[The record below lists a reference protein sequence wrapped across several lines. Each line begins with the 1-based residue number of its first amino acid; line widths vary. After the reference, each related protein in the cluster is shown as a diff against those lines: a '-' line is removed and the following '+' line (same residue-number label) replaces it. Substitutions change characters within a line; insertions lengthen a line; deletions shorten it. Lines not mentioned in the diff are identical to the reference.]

1 VTDLSAHTVE
11 AADEGRHE
19 PGPDVWWN
27 ESWYLD
33 FVDDGGDLAG
43 YVRLGLYPNQGVAWW
58 TVAIV
63 GPDRPL
69 VEAVDLTLP
78 VPSTWDAP
86 GGHGPGGRVEIDA
99 HGTSVACVFEDP
111 LQAMR
116 VVARGPAATYA
127 HPADVYRSA
136 PAVTGQQLDLDLTW
150 RSDGEAYH
158 YVHTTRYELPCRV
171 AGTLTVDGTTYEI
184 TGQGQR
190 DHSWAP
196 RDWWTIDWCWFSGR
210 LDDGTRVHGADI
222 RIGPDLRPSFGY
234 VQDGDGV
241 HPVEHDLVVEE
252 TLGPEQLPTAAT
264 IRCAP
269 VGLDLA
275 VEPVAFG
282 PLLFVDPDGRVDRFP
297 RAWCRYTAADGRTGE
312 GWIEWNQ
319 VQRT

>member
-1 VTDLSAHTVE
+1 MTDLSTHVVD

-33 FVDDGGDLAG
+33 FVDEGGALAG

-63 GPDRPL
+63 GPDRRL

-78 VPSTWDAP
+78 VPSPWDA
-86 GGHGPGGRVEIDA
+86 GGAEGRGRVEIDA
-99 HGTSVACVFEDP
+99 NGTSVACIFEEP

-116 VVARGPAATYA
+116 VAARGPAASYA
-127 HPADVYRSA
+127 DPADVYREA
-136 PAVTGQQLDLDLTW
+136 PASTDHHVDLDIVW

-158 YVHTTRYELPCRV
+158 YVHTTRYELPCLV
-171 AGTLTVDGTTYEI
+171 EGTLTIDDTTYQI
-184 TGQGQR
+184 RGQGQR

-222 RIGPDLRPSFGY
+222 RIAPELRPSFGY
-234 VQDGDGV
+234 VQDGESV
-241 HPVEHDLVVEE
+241 HPIEHDLIVEE
-252 TLGPEQLPTAAT
+252 TLGDEQLPTAAT

-282 PLLFVDPDGRVDRFP
+282 PLLLVDPDGRVDRFP

-319 VQRT
+319 VQRG